1 MLDMELADELVG
13 DIDPAERALIAHET
27 AAAIVGQARESGD
40 PELVARLVRLVD
52 EEGVDT
58 VAMMWSKADPL
69 TLPGALWRLYMLREW
84 VTQDAEAVA
93 RSYHEGVH
101 AAHVRHAIAGVED
114 PPGPDEVRRLADTI
128 LRGVF
133 SGDLAVALERAGA
146 FCRVVAT
153 GAGSGSPARRNHSRA
168 TSDLIRATRSLGGL
182 PLPVVEPPPVVELFE
197 TRRCT
202 SALNPSTPSVP

>member
-1 MLDMELADELVG
+1 MVEHRYRRPAMLDMELADELVG
-13 DIDPAERALIAHET
+13 DIDPAERAMIAHET
-27 AAAIVGQARESGD
+27 AAVIVGQARESDD

-52 EEGVDT
+52 EEGADI
-58 VAMMWSKADPL
+58 VAMMWSKADAH

-84 VTQDAEAVA
+84 VTRDAESVA

-114 PPGPDEVRRLADTI
+114 PPGPDEVKRLADAI
-128 LRGVF
+128 LSGVF

-153 GAGSGSPARRNHSRA
+153 GAAFEAQTDEGHADARAHRTTLRA
-168 TSDLIRATRSLGGL
+168 AQLLRTGEDL
-182 PLPVVEPPPVVELFE
+182 E
-197 TRRCT
+197 RC
-202 SALNPSTPSVP
+202 AVLWREGKLD

>member
-1 MLDMELADELVG
+1 MVEHRFRRPAMLDMELADELVG
-13 DIDPAERALIAHET
+13 DIDPAEKALIAHET

-58 VAMMWSKADPL
+58 VAMMWSKADAL

-133 SGDLAVALERAGA
+133 AGDLAVALERAGA

-153 GAGSGSPARRNHSRA
+153 GSAFEAATDEGHADARAHRTTLRA
-168 TSDLIRATRSLGGL
+168 SQLLRTGEDL
-182 PLPVVEPPPVVELFE
+182 E
-197 TRRCT
+197 RCA
-202 SALNPSTPSVP
+202 ALWRDSKLD

>member
-1 MLDMELADELVG
+1 MLDMELAEEIVG

-27 AAAIVGQARESGD
+27 ANAVVGQARASQD

-58 VAMMWSKADPL
+58 VAMMWSKADAL

-84 VTQDAEAVA
+84 VRQDAAAVA
-93 RSYHEGVH
+93 RSYHEGVA

-114 PPGPDEVRRLADTI
+114 PPGPDEVQRLADAI
-128 LRGVF
+128 LSGVF
-133 SGDLAVALERAGA
+133 AGDLAVAMERAGA

-153 GAGSGSPARRNHSRA
+153 GAAFEAQTDEGHADARAHRTTMRA
-168 TSDLIRATRSLGGL
+168 AQLLRTGEDLERSA
-182 PLPVVEPPPVVELFE
+182 
-197 TRRCT
+197 
-202 SALNPSTPSVP
+202 ALWREGRLD

>member
-27 AAAIVGQARESGD
+27 ANAILGRVRDAQD
-40 PELVARLVRLVD
+40 PALVERLVRLVD

-58 VAMMWSKADPL
+58 VAMMWSKADAK

-84 VTQDAEAVA
+84 VRQDAAAVA
-93 RSYHEGVH
+93 RSYHEGVA

-114 PPGPDEVRRLADTI
+114 PPGPDEVRRLADAI
-128 LRGVF
+128 LSGVF
-133 SGDLAVALERAGA
+133 SGDLAVALDRAGA

-153 GAGSGSPARRNHSRA
+153 GSAFEAQTDEGHADARAHRTTMRA
-168 TSDLIRATRSLGGL
+168 AQLLRTGEDL
-182 PLPVVEPPPVVELFE
+182 E
-197 TRRCT
+197 RCA
-202 SALNPSTPSVP
+202 ALWREGRLD